1 MEPESKD
8 EEFDPN
14 YMRPSLKE
22 LINKDFYKE
31 DGWFDLFC
39 EALFKIKYRGTTI
52 KAEFYHGIIHFISC
66 LYCLAVVPQQ
76 LSAAGYN
83 PQNTVVAVALLC
95 GVGSICCGLFANLPF
110 VMAPPTVVTIFQSVY
125 LQQHNIGPR
134 AGNLGVIFSGLF
146 LMLFFY
152 RPLGEFVKHLIPIP
166 IQVGTVVGIG
176 LLTALAGSTEVGM
189 VTSGEYTILAL
200 GSITPE
206 IIISFVGVWMISVAV
221 RYHIKG
227 SFCIAVIF
235 CSIVW
240 WSYDRSFPDQYF
252 AVPTLTTAYFK
263 PTDTTD
269 VPLLT
274 VDLLFVY
281 ILYLN
286 GLLQSLSNLAVLTRK
301 NNSIPRGRWVF
312 IMSGFFTVCGG
323 LLSTAPILV
332 SPESASAIKEGAKT
346 GLSTI
351 VAGLFFLVAAFFGPL
366 FERIPAAGTSPV
378 LIMIG
383 LILFQ
388 NVNRVDWK
396 NIADAAP
403 AFVVLF
409 YIPFTYSIIQ
419 GVILGYIMYISITLC
434 TGEFLQNALFL
445 CLTYFPEYEEKLSS
459 FAFLEPYMPREPES
473 ESESESGDF
482 GDDDTEIHARLESS
496 MDHTNMSAASPRSPS
511 TASIG
516 AAPTGKSSKSGKSS
530 SSHHRQ
536 DILAAFVDMNPGMS
550 FSAPEVRP
558 LRKTKSTKEMRSN
571 KSGGNAADLSPS
583 RDPSFV
589 DKNNDEGMTQ
599 QVELGHMVASKPAA
613 EEKMGGNKNGT
624 EES

>member
-1 MEPESKD
+1 MLRTVKTTSMEPESKD
-8 EEFDPN
+8 EEVDPN
-14 YMRPSLKE
+14 YMRPSLKQ

-152 RPLGEFVKHLIPIP
+152 RPLGEFVRHLIPIP

-200 GSITPE
+200 GNITPE
-206 IIISFVGVWMISVAV
+206 IIISFVGVWMICITL

-227 SFCIAVIF
+227 SFCIAVIL
-235 CSIVW
+235 CSIMW

-263 PTDTTD
+263 PTNTAD

-281 ILYLN
+281 VLYLN

-312 IMSGFFTVCGG
+312 IVSGIFTVCGG

-346 GLSTI
+346 GLSTF
-351 VAGLFFLVAAFFGPL
+351 VAGMFFVFAAFFGPL

-419 GVILGYIMYISITLC
+419 GTRHSLQMPISIHIYSHHC
-434 TGEFLQNALFL
+434 YVS
-445 CLTYFPEYEEKLSS
+445 CICRSS
-459 FAFLEPYMPREPES
+459 SRIYHVLLHYSVHWR
-473 ESESESGDF
+473 
-482 GDDDTEIHARLESS
+482 
-496 MDHTNMSAASPRSPS
+496 
-511 TASIG
+511 
-516 AAPTGKSSKSGKSS
+516 AAPKCLVPLFDVLPRVRRETLLFYLPRAV
-530 SSHHRQ
+530 H
-536 DILAAFVDMNPGMS
+536 AARTR
-550 FSAPEVRP
+550 E
-558 LRKTKSTKEMRSN
+558 RKRE
-571 KSGGNAADLSPS
+571 
-583 RDPSFV
+583 
-589 DKNNDEGMTQ
+589 
-599 QVELGHMVASKPAA
+599 
-613 EEKMGGNKNGT
+613 
-624 EES
+624 

>member
-1 MEPESKD
+1 MLRTVKTSSEPEPKD
-8 EEFDPN
+8 EQSPDPN
-14 YMRPSLKE
+14 YIRPSLRQ
-22 LINKDFYKE
+22 LASKDFYKE
-31 DGWFDLFC
+31 GWFELFC

-76 LSAAGYN
+76 LSSAGYN
-83 PQNTVVAVALLC
+83 SQNTVVAVALLC
-95 GVGSICCGLFANLPF
+95 GIGSICCGLFANLPF

-134 AGNLGVIFSGLF
+134 QGNLGVIISGLF

-152 RPLGEFVKHLIPIP
+152 RPLGEFVRHLIPIP

-176 LLTALAGSTEVGM
+176 LLTALAGSTEVDL
-189 VTSGEYTILAL
+189 VTSGKYTILTL
-200 GSITPE
+200 GHITPE
-206 IIISFVGVWMISVAV
+206 IVITFVGVWIICVAV

-227 SFCIAVIF
+227 SFCLAVVI
-235 CSIVW
+235 CSVIW
-240 WSYDRSFPDQYF
+240 WIYDKSFPDQIF
-252 AVPTLTTAYFK
+252 AVPTVTTAYLK
-263 PTDTTD
+263 NTNRAD
-269 VPLLT
+269 VPLLA

-281 ILYLN
+281 VLYLN

-312 IMSGFFTVCGG
+312 ILSGFFTVCGG

-332 SPESASAIKEGAKT
+332 SPESSAAIKEGAKT

-351 VAGLFFLVAAFFGPL
+351 VAGAFFVMAAFFSPL
-366 FERIPAAGTSPV
+366 FRHIPAAGTSPV

-419 GVILGYIMYISITLC
+419 GMYLPI
-434 TGEFLQNALFL
+434 
-445 CLTYFPEYEEKLSS
+445 
-459 FAFLEPYMPREPES
+459 
-473 ESESESGDF
+473 
-482 GDDDTEIHARLESS
+482 
-496 MDHTNMSAASPRSPS
+496 
-511 TASIG
+511 
-516 AAPTGKSSKSGKSS
+516 
-530 SSHHRQ
+530 
-536 DILAAFVDMNPGMS
+536 
-550 FSAPEVRP
+550 
-558 LRKTKSTKEMRSN
+558 
-571 KSGGNAADLSPS
+571 
-583 RDPSFV
+583 
-589 DKNNDEGMTQ
+589 
-599 QVELGHMVASKPAA
+599 
-613 EEKMGGNKNGT
+613 
-624 EES
+624 